1 MEHLKQET
9 TSGAQLNL
17 DALYQVCPQ
26 CFTESKDPK
35 TGEIKHTV
43 DFEKLRLL
51 LGDNIAEGDERYDFT
66 WVGKRAALQ
75 EAAKP
80 IRKTLR
86 PCPEESVDWDN
97 TKNLYIEGDNLEVLK
112 LLQNSYMGKVKMIY
126 IDPPYNTGNDFLYN
140 DNTTESSE
148 DYELAEGSLDDLGNR
163 FRKNLNTDGRFH
175 SKWCSNIYS
184 RLMVARS
191 LLTDDGAIFISIDD
205 TELQNLI
212 KICNEVFGESNYL
225 NTISVKA
232 KSSSG
237 ASGGGEDR
245 KLKKNIEY
253 ILIYVKT
260 QSFSAFNSAYNI
272 TPLEDYINER
282 KEAGKNFAYTSVL
295 VKPGIEE
302 YLTTVK
308 DGQGE
313 DIQLYKVSGYEIKS
327 ISELSKEL
335 KISQIEVY
343 NRFIDRVFT
352 LENAQTSI
360 RDRVLKGA
368 GDGDDYIIAKYKP
381 VSGRNKGV
389 MTSVGFM
396 GKTKRLVSYLG
407 VLCEVQDGK
416 VYKKDKVGT
425 LWDDLSWSS
434 LHTEACVPYPNAQKP
449 LALLQR
455 LIEMQTDEDSLIL
468 DFYAGSCTTA
478 HASFLKNLQD
488 NGNRKFIV
496 VQIQE
501 WIDPAKYSNPKT
513 KEQAEKAV
521 AFLDSIHKPHNIC
534 ELGKERIRIAGKK
547 IIEELKVKQTDLFT
561 SAKNTLDVGF
571 RVFKC
576 ADSNMKNVYYSP
588 SEYSQQMLLGLED
601 NIKEDR
607 NDLDLLFGCMLDWG
621 VPLDLPLRAEKLDGV
636 TIHIVNEGD
645 LVACFNQNIPETA
658 IDKIASL
665 LPMRVVLRDNCFKEA
680 KEKMNF
686 FEIFKQR
693 TGWSEDE
700 VRKNVKVI

>member
-126 IDPPYNTGNDFLYN
+126 IDPPYNTGNDFVYKDDFHQTKQDYDLFSGDVTEEGERLVKN
-140 DNTTESSE
+140 TES
-148 DYELAEGSLDDLGNR
+148 N
-163 FRKNLNTDGRFH
+163 GRFH
-175 SKWCSNIYS
+175 SDWCSMIYS
-184 RLMVARS
+184 RLMVART
-191 LLTDDGAIFISIDD
+191 LLSDDGAIFVSMNDSEISS
-205 TELQNLI
+205 LKQ
-212 KICNEVFGESNYL
+212 ICNEVFGEPNF
-225 NTISVKA
+225 ISQLVWANKE
-232 KSSSG
+232 
-237 ASGGGEDR
+237 GGGGSDSKHFRIKHEYIMVYA
-245 KLKKNIEY
+245 KNIELCTINGVDISNVERYTKSDEY
-253 ILIYVKT
+253 IKERGKYYL
-260 QSFSAFNSAYNI
+260 QQLGMGS
-272 TPLEDYINER
+272 LGYISSLDFPIKAPDGTEVYPN
-282 KEAGKNFAYTSVL
+282 
-295 VKPGIEE
+295 
-302 YLTTVK
+302 K
-308 DGQGE
+308 DGR
-313 DIQLYKVSGYEIKS
+313 
-327 ISELSKEL
+327 
-335 KISQIEVY
+335 KI
-343 NRFIDRVFT
+343 NRWRW
-352 LENAQTSI
+352 S
-360 RDRVLKGA
+360 
-368 GDGDDYIIAKYKP
+368 
-381 VSGRNKGV
+381 
-389 MTSVGFM
+389 
-396 GKTKRLVSYLG
+396 
-407 VLCEVQDGK
+407 
-416 VYKKDKVGT
+416 KDKVEWGLKNGYIEFT
-425 LWDDLSWSS
+425 KDRNGDWVVSTKQYLYADNEGNRIDR
-434 LHTEACVPYPNAQKP
+434 TNRPFA
-449 LALLQR
+449 
-455 LIEMQTDEDSLIL
+455 LIEKYSSTSASKNLQTLLNGRIFDYSKPVDLISYLIQTATQKDSIVV
-468 DFYAGSCTTA
+468 DFFSGSATTA
-478 HASFLKNLQD
+478 HATMQLNCED
-488 NGNRKFIV
+488 GGHRNFIM
-496 VQIQE
+496 VQWPE
-501 WIDPAKYSNPKT
+501 STPEGSEALRAGYK
-513 KEQAEKAV
+513 
-521 AFLDSIHKPHNIC
+521 NIC
-534 ELGKERIRIAGKK
+534 EIGKERIRRAGKN
-547 IIEELKVKQTDLFT
+547 I
-561 SAKNTLDVGF
+561 KNDTPLTTQDLDVGF

-576 ADSNMKNVYYSP
+576 KDSNMKDVYYTP
-588 SEYSQQMLLGLED
+588 SEYTQELLLGLED

-621 VPLDLPLRAEKLDGV
+621 VTLDLPLRTEKVDGV

-645 LVACFNQNIPETA
+645 LVACFDQNISETA
-658 IDKIASL
+658 INRIASL